1 MSLNNKMECPSGA
14 GGAFTYY
21 FNLVLHKCQ
30 IFAILEDA
38 QGTPADRMPAEVQ
51 AGESGQQMKKKA
63 LRYETEFK
71 RFNRRIV
78 GEKNLTI

>member
-1 MSLNNKMECPSGA
+1 M
-14 GGAFTYY
+14 
-21 FNLVLHKCQ
+21 LHKCQ
-30 IFAILEDA
+30 FFAILEDA
-38 QGTPADRMPAEVQ
+38 Q
-51 AGESGQQMKKKA
+51 ESLDDELLTEALTDETGQQMKKKA

>member
-1 MSLNNKMECPSGA
+1 M
-14 GGAFTYY
+14 
-21 FNLVLHKCQ
+21 LHKCQ

-51 AGESGQQMKKKA
+51 TGELGKQMKKKA
-63 LRYETEFK
+63 SRYETEFK